1 MSENATTLGALR
13 RLSGRGMEGRPESG
27 VSARARVPQP
37 AAAVA
42 ATASAP
48 DTAPAAAVA
57 GTTATRRRP
66 RLGPGRPI
74 RYGAALG
81 PIVLLM
87 IWTVGSWTGFIDS
100 RTLSPPWVVVST
112 AADLIGSG
120 RLWTNF
126 ETSLWRALQGLF
138 WGVVAGGTL
147 GVVSGLSRFG
157 EYLLD
162 GPVQIKRSIPS
173 LALVPLL
180 MLWLGIGEGM
190 KITAIAL
197 IVFVPIYIQTHDCLR
212 AIDSRYLELSETLGV
227 SRWEFIR
234 NVVLPGALPGFLLGL
249 RFAVTYSWLALV
261 VVEQVN
267 STSGIGYMIEL
278 ARTYGQTEVIIVG
291 LALYALLGLSS
302 DALVR
307 LLQRKVLKWRKTLA
321 D

>member
-1 MSENATTLGALR
+1 MNQNVSTLGALR
-13 RLSGRGMEGRPESG
+13 RLSGRESASASIA
-27 VSARARVPQP
+27 VSASASP
-37 AAAVA
+37 APA
-42 ATASAP
+42 
-48 DTAPAAAVA
+48 APAAAD
-57 GTTATRRRP
+57 TRDTAARRRP

-81 PIVLLM
+81 PIVLLL

-138 WGVVAGGTL
+138 WGVVAGGAL
-147 GVVSGLSRFG
+147 GVLSGLSRIG

-190 KITAIAL
+190 KVTAIAL

-227 SRWEFIR
+227 GRWEFIR

-291 LALYALLGLSS
+291 LALYALLGLGS

>member
-1 MSENATTLGALR
+1 MSN
-13 RLSGRGMEGRPESG
+13 
-27 VSARARVPQP
+27 SARTLDAHEANAMAEPSSIPLAVPKARPP
-37 AAAVA
+37 AQRH
-42 ATASAP
+42 S
-48 DTAPAAAVA
+48 
-57 GTTATRRRP
+57 
-66 RLGPGRPI
+66 RLGPGRPV
-74 RYGAALG
+74 RYGVAIG
-81 PIVLLM
+81 PLLVLI
-87 IWTVGSWTGFIDS
+87 IWSAGSWSGFIDR
-100 RTLSPPWVVVST
+100 RTLSPPWVVVQT
-112 AADLIGSG
+112 ASDLIMSG
-120 RLWTNF
+120 RLWSNF
-126 ETSLWRALQGLF
+126 ETSLVRALLGLF
-138 WGVVAGGTL
+138 WGVVAGGVL
-147 GVVSGLSRFG
+147 GVVSGLSRIG
-157 EYLLD
+157 EYILD

-212 AIDSRYLELSETLGV
+212 AIDNRYLELAETLGV
-227 SRWEFIR
+227 GRWSFIR

-307 LLQRKVLKWRKTLA
+307 LLQRRVLKWRKTLA

>member
-1 MSENATTLGALR
+1 MTTDTATLAEL
-13 RLSGRGMEGRPESG
+13 P
-27 VSARARVPQP
+27 ARAPAH
-37 AAAVA
+37 AAAPIKA
-42 ATASAP
+42 RAL
-48 DTAPAAAVA
+48 
-57 GTTATRRRP
+57 
-66 RLGPGRPI
+66 RLGPGKHI
-74 RYGAALG
+74 KYGAAIG
-81 PIVLLM
+81 PLLLLL
-87 IWTVGSWTGFIDS
+87 IWTLGSWTGFIDH

-112 AADLIGSG
+112 ASELIGSG

-138 WGVVAGGTL
+138 WGVVVGGAL
-147 GVVSGLSRFG
+147 GVIAGLSRIG
-157 EYLLD
+157 EYVID

-190 KITAIAL
+190 KVTAIAL

-291 LALYALLGLSS
+291 LALYAFLGLTS

-307 LLQRKVLKWRKTLA
+307 LLQRRVLKWRKTLA

>member
-1 MSENATTLGALR
+1 
-13 RLSGRGMEGRPESG
+13 
-27 VSARARVPQP
+27 
-37 AAAVA
+37 
-42 ATASAP
+42 
-48 DTAPAAAVA
+48 
-57 GTTATRRRP
+57 
-66 RLGPGRPI
+66 
-74 RYGAALG
+74 
-81 PIVLLM
+81 
-87 IWTVGSWTGFIDS
+87 
-100 RTLSPPWVVVST
+100 
-112 AADLIGSG
+112 
-120 RLWTNF
+120 
-126 ETSLWRALQGLF
+126 
-138 WGVVAGGTL
+138 
-147 GVVSGLSRFG
+147 VSGLSRIG
-157 EYLLD
+157 EYILD

-212 AIDSRYLELSETLGV
+212 AIDNRYLELAETLGV
-227 SRWEFIR
+227 GRWSFIR

-307 LLQRKVLKWRKTLA
+307 LLQRRVLKWRKTLA

>member
-1 MSENATTLGALR
+1 MTAAA
-13 RLSGRGMEGRPESG
+13 P
-27 VSARARVPQP
+27 VAASARS
-37 AAAVA
+37 AAI
-42 ATASAP
+42 
-48 DTAPAAAVA
+48 
-57 GTTATRRRP
+57 RRRP

-81 PIVLLM
+81 PIVLLL
-87 IWTVGSWTGFIDS
+87 IWTIGSWTGFIDS
-100 RTLSPPWVVVST
+100 RTLSPPWVAVST

-138 WGVVAGGTL
+138 WGVVAGGVL
-147 GVVSGLSRFG
+147 GVVSGLSRIG

-190 KITAIAL
+190 KVTAIAL
-197 IVFVPIYIQTHDCLR
+197 IVFVPIYIQTHDSLR

-227 SRWEFIR
+227 GRWEFIR
-234 NVVLPGALPGFLLGL
+234 HVVLPGALPGFLLGL

>member
-1 MSENATTLGALR
+1 MSID
-13 RLSGRGMEGRPESG
+13 
-27 VSARARVPQP
+27 VSATLPVS
-37 AAAVA
+37 
-42 ATASAP
+42 SAP
-48 DTAPAAAVA
+48 AEARPPA
-57 GTTATRRRP
+57 RRHF

-74 RYGAALG
+74 RYGAAIG
-81 PIVLLM
+81 PLLLLAL
-87 IWTVGSWTGFIDS
+87 WSVGSWTGFIDS

-120 RLWTNF
+120 RLWANF

-138 WGVVAGGTL
+138 WGVVAGGAL
-147 GVVSGLSRFG
+147 GVVSGLSRIG

-190 KITAIAL
+190 KVTAIAL

-227 SRWEFIR
+227 DRRTFLR
-234 NVVLPGALPGFLLGL
+234 HVVLPGALPGFLLGL

>member
-1 MSENATTLGALR
+1 MNQNVSTLGALR
-13 RLSGRGMEGRPESG
+13 RLSGRESASAS
-27 VSARARVPQP
+27 VSASVSASASASP
-37 AAAVA
+37 AAA
-42 ATASAP
+42 T
-48 DTAPAAAVA
+48 PAAA
-57 GTTATRRRP
+57 GTRDTAVRRRP

-81 PIVLLM
+81 PLVLLL
-87 IWTVGSWTGFIDS
+87 IWIVGSWTGFIDS

-138 WGVVAGGTL
+138 WGVVAGGAL
-147 GVVSGLSRFG
+147 GVLSGLSRIG

-190 KITAIAL
+190 KVTAIAL

-227 SRWEFIR
+227 GRWEFIR

>member
-1 MSENATTLGALR
+1 MSDLSTSADGVPTTTVR
-13 RLSGRGMEGRPESG
+13 R
-27 VSARARVPQP
+27 A
-37 AAAVA
+37 
-42 ATASAP
+42 
-48 DTAPAAAVA
+48 
-57 GTTATRRRP
+57 RRP

-74 RYGAALG
+74 RYGAAIG
-81 PIVLLM
+81 PLLLLV
-87 IWTVGSWTGFIDS
+87 IWSVGSWTGLIDH
-100 RTLSPPWVVVST
+100 RTLSPPWVAAQT
-112 AADLIGSG
+112 AGDLIASG
-120 RLWTNF
+120 RLWSNF
-126 ETSLWRALQGLF
+126 ATSLWRALQGLF
-138 WGVVAGGTL
+138 WGVLAGGVL
-147 GVVSGLSRFG
+147 GVVSGLSRIG

-180 MLWLGIGEGM
+180 MLWLGIGESM
-190 KITAIAL
+190 KVTAIAL

-212 AIDSRYLELSETLGV
+212 AIDNRYLELALTLGV
-227 SRWEFIR
+227 GRWSFIR

-291 LALYALLGLSS
+291 LALYALLGLTS
-302 DALVR
+302 DAMVR
-307 LLQRKVLKWRKTLA
+307 LLQRRVLTWRKTLA

>member
-1 MSENATTLGALR
+1 MAENASTLGALR
-13 RLSGRGMEGRPESG
+13 RLSGRPDTP
-27 VSARARVPQP
+27 RALATGAADTTP
-37 AAAVA
+37 AAARV
-42 ATASAP
+42 SKP
-48 DTAPAAAVA
+48 
-57 GTTATRRRP
+57 RRHP

-74 RYGAALG
+74 PYGAALG
-81 PIVLLM
+81 PIVLLL

-138 WGVVAGGTL
+138 WGVVVGAAL
-147 GVVSGLSRFG
+147 GVLSGLSRIG

-227 SRWEFIR
+227 GRWEFIR

>member
-1 MSENATTLGALR
+1 MR
-13 RLSGRGMEGRPESG
+13 RLSGRPDTP
-27 VSARARVPQP
+27 RALATGAADTTP
-37 AAAVA
+37 AAARV
-42 ATASAP
+42 SKP
-48 DTAPAAAVA
+48 
-57 GTTATRRRP
+57 RRHP

-74 RYGAALG
+74 PYGAALG
-81 PIVLLM
+81 PIVLLL

-138 WGVVAGGTL
+138 WGVVVGAAL
-147 GVVSGLSRFG
+147 GVLSGLSRIG

-227 SRWEFIR
+227 GRWEFIR

>member
-1 MSENATTLGALR
+1 MPDAASPR
-13 RLSGRGMEGRPESG
+13 RH
-27 VSARARVPQP
+27 
-37 AAAVA
+37 
-42 ATASAP
+42 
-48 DTAPAAAVA
+48 
-57 GTTATRRRP
+57 P

-81 PIVLLM
+81 PLLLLLLW
-87 IWTVGSWTGFIDS
+87 IVGSWTGYIDS

-120 RLWTNF
+120 RLWSNF

-138 WGVVAGGTL
+138 WGVVAGGAL
-147 GVVSGLSRFG
+147 GVLSGLSRLG

-190 KITAIAL
+190 KVTAIAL

-227 SRWEFIR
+227 GRWEFIR